1 MAFRRLMTCTALV
14 IFGFCS
20 ATLVRAQNSQGGPT
34 DEVDSAHYSQML
46 SSPDPV
52 TRQTG
57 AEALARL
64 AAVDQKKMVEGYAL
78 QEKDKRVKLALNW
91 CLYRFGKSEA
101 LFPVVRDLDSNRHDQ
116 AAGYLAQLESPEPLY
131 LFLRQ
136 DNTPMRVKGR
146 VIEVLGQVGNSDT
159 LAELKPFTNSF
170 DPKVATAAQTS
181 ISQIEQRLSQPASS
195 EKTRPR
201 VAGRNPEP

>member
-136 DNTPMRVKGR
+136 DNTPMR
-146 VIEVLGQVGNSDT
+146 
-159 LAELKPFTNSF
+159 
-170 DPKVATAAQTS
+170 
-181 ISQIEQRLSQPASS
+181 
-195 EKTRPR
+195 
-201 VAGRNPEP
+201 